1 MLEADYS
8 AIRRIRKWLK
18 AKRET
23 LVEQN
28 ARLIGVSTLDEAKLT
43 AGKILQLDEVLD
55 LIFEVVQA
63 ANGEE
68 DDEPTP

>member
-8 AIRRIRKWLK
+8 VVRRIRKQLK
-18 AKRET
+18 ETREN

-28 ARLIGVSTLDEAKLT
+28 ARLIGVSTIEEAKFT
-43 AGKILQLDEVLD
+43 AGKIIQLDEVLD